1 MSWRTIV
8 ISKRAKLD
16 LQLGYMVVRSEEVT
30 KIVLR
35 EISTILIEST
45 AVSLT
50 TGLLAELSKRKIK
63 VIFCDEKRNPSSELV
78 SYYGSHDTSNKVRKQ
93 IAWKQKTKEAVWT
106 EIVTEKIRKQ
116 KEILEILGKEESEI
130 LSSYIKEIT
139 WNDGTNREGH
149 AAKVYFNALFG
160 LDFTRTEDNYI
171 NAGLNYGYSIILS
184 AFTREIVANGY
195 ITQLGLFHD
204 NMFNQFN
211 LASDL
216 MEPFR
221 VLIDQKVLQ
230 MKLIDFEHSEK
241 MQLVDILNQ
250 EVLIDGKKQYVN
262 NAIKIYCKSVFDALN
277 DDDSSLMRF
286 YRIELQIYES
296 FSIFRFTSNNCRK

>member
-30 KIVLR
+30 KIVLS

-78 SYYGSHDTSNKVRKQ
+78 SYYGSHDTSNKIRKQ
-93 IAWKQKTKEAVWT
+93 IAWKQNTKEAVWT
-106 EIVTEKIRKQ
+106 EIVTEKLRTQ

-241 MQLVDILNQ
+241 MQLVDVLNQ

-286 YRIELQIYES
+286 YRIEL
-296 FSIFRFTSNNCRK
+296 

>member
-30 KIVLR
+30 KIVLS

-116 KEILEILGKEESEI
+116 KEILEILGKEESEL

-221 VLIDQKVLQ
+221 VLIDQKIFQ

-286 YRIELQIYES
+286 YRIEL
-296 FSIFRFTSNNCRK
+296 